1 MAADSRIVTLPY
13 APRRVFLPYHR
24 RTQRWSCIVAHRRC
38 GKTVACINDEV
49 KAAITLAR
57 PHGRYAYV
65 APFLAQ
71 AKEVAWEYVKRYA
84 APLIQDKNEGELWVE
99 LVNGARIRLHGAD
112 NPDRLRGNYLDG
124 VVLDEFGDMRPS
136 IWGEV
141 IRPMLADRLGWATFI
156 GTPKGRNEFA
166 KVYERSTTNPEWF
179 SAMLRASQTGILPEE
194 ELASAREDMTP
205 EQYEQEFECSFDA
218 AIVGAYFGKELAQ
231 ADREGRIRDLHYDPE
246 LPVHTSWDLGIG
258 DPTAIWFWQIT
269 GQEIRLID
277 HYENSGQAI
286 PHYVA
291 EINAR
296 NYRQGI
302 DWLPHD
308 AKIRSA
314 ETGRT
319 RVETLVAL
327 GREPRLVP
335 DHKLMDGINSARL
348 LLPRCYFD
356 RTKCA
361 EGIEALRQ
369 YRADYDEKAK
379 TFKDK
384 PRHDWTSHSADAFRY
399 MAMAYQELEAEPP
412 QRKQPVLLSDLT
424 LDELWDMQDKPA
436 RRMRI

>member
-1 MAADSRIVTLPY
+1 MATKQRIILPY
-13 APRRVFLPYHR
+13 APRRVFLPYHAR
-24 RTQRWSCIVAHRRC
+24 PQRWACIVAHRRC
-38 GKTVACINDEV
+38 GKTVACINETIRSAV
-49 KAAITLAR
+49 ALKR

-71 AKEVAWEYVKRYA
+71 AKEVAWEYLKRYA
-84 APLIQDKNEGELWVE
+84 APLIADKNEGELWVE
-99 LVNGARIRLHGAD
+99 LLNGSRIRLHGAD

-141 IRPMLADRLGWATFI
+141 IRPMLADRVGWATFI
-156 GTPKGRNEFA
+156 GTPKGRNEFS
-166 KVYERSTTNPEWF
+166 KVFDRSQSNPDWF
-179 SAMLRASQTGILPEE
+179 SAMFRASQTGILPED
-194 ELASAREDMTP
+194 ELASALEDMTP

-218 AIVGAYFGKELAQ
+218 AILGAYLGKEMAQ
-231 ADREGRIRDLHYDPE
+231 ADREGRIRDLHYDPD

-269 GQEIRLID
+269 GLEIRIID
-277 HYENSGQAI
+277 HYENYGQAI
-286 PHYVA
+286 PHYVS
-291 EINAR
+291 EILSR

-302 DWLPHD
+302 DWVPHD

-319 RVETLVAL
+319 RVETLIAL

-335 DHKLMDGINSARL
+335 DHKVMDGINSARL
-348 LLPRCYFD
+348 LMPKCWFD
-356 RTKCA
+356 RTKCVD
-361 EGIEALRQ
+361 GIEALRQ

-379 TFKDK
+379 TFKDR

-399 MAMAYQELEAEPP
+399 MAMAYREVVPDAPKPSKPP
-412 QRKQPVLLSDLT
+412 RLLTDLT
-424 LDELWDMQDKPA
+424 LDDLWDMQDTKKRWA
-436 RRMRI
+436 RI

>member
-13 APRRVFLPYHR
+13 APRRVFLPYHA
-24 RTQRWSCIVAHRRC
+24 RTQRWACIVAHRRC
-38 GKTVACINDEV
+38 GKTVACINDTV
-49 KAAITLAR
+49 RRGITLER

-71 AKEVAWEYVKRYA
+71 AKEVAWEYLKRYA
-84 APLIQDKNEGELWVE
+84 APLIGDKNEGELWVE

-136 IWGEV
+136 IWGEIV
-141 IRPMLADRLGWATFI
+141 RPMLADRQGWATFI

-166 KVYERSTTNPEWF
+166 KVFERSKSSPEWF
-179 SAMLRASQTGILPEE
+179 SAMLRASQTGILPEA
-194 ELASAREDMTP
+194 ELTSAREEMTP

-218 AIVGAYFGKELAQ
+218 AIIGAYFGKELAQ
-231 ADREGRIRDLHYDPE
+231 ADREGRMRDVHYDPD

-277 HYENSGQAI
+277 HYENSGQVI

-291 EINAR
+291 EIHAR
-296 NYRQGI
+296 NYRQGV
-302 DWLPHD
+302 DWVPHD

-327 GREPRLVP
+327 GREPRVVP

-348 LLPRCYFD
+348 LLPRCYFN

-361 EGIEALRQ
+361 DGIDALRQ

-379 TFKDK
+379 TIKDR

-412 QRKQPVLLSDLT
+412 PRKEPRLLIDLM
-424 LDELWDMQDKPA
+424 LDELWEIQDSPRRRA
-436 RRMRI
+436 RV

>member
-1 MAADSRIVTLPY
+1 MATEQRIRLPY
-13 APRRVFLPYHR
+13 APRRVFLPYHA
-24 RTQRWSCIVAHRRC
+24 RTKRWSCIVAHRRC
-38 GKTVACINDEV
+38 GKTVACINDTIK
-49 KAAITLAR
+49 KAIIIER

-71 AKEVAWEYVKRYA
+71 AKEVAWEYLKRYA
-84 APLIQDKNEGELWVE
+84 APIITDKNEGELWVE
-99 LVNGARIRLHGAD
+99 LINGSRIRLHGAD

-124 VVLDEFGDMRPS
+124 VVMDEFGDMRPS

-141 IRPMLADRLGWATFI
+141 IRPMLADRGGWATFI

-166 KVYERSTTNPEWF
+166 KVFERSQSNPDWF
-179 SAMLRASQTGILPEE
+179 SAMLRASQTGILPED
-194 ELASAREDMTP
+194 ELASALEDMTP

-218 AIVGAYFGKELAQ
+218 AITGAYFGKEMAQ
-231 ADREGRIRDLHYDPE
+231 ADREGRIRDLHYDPD

-269 GQEIRLID
+269 GQEIRIID

-286 PHYVA
+286 PHYVK
-291 EINAR
+291 EIQSR
-296 NYRQGI
+296 NYKQGI
-302 DWLPHD
+302 DWVPHD

-319 RVETLVAL
+319 RVETLISL

-335 DHKLMDGINSARL
+335 DHKLMDGINATRL
-348 LLPRCYFD
+348 ILSRCWFD

-361 EGIEALRQ
+361 DGIEALRQ
-369 YRADYDEKAK
+369 YRADFDEKAK
-379 TFKDK
+379 TFKDR

-399 MAMAYQELEAEPP
+399 MAMAYREVEAEPP
-412 QRKQPVLLSDLT
+412 VRKAPPVLLTELT
-424 LDELWDMQDKPA
+424 LDELWDMQDSP
-436 RRMRI
+436 RRMVRV